1 MINIP
6 DRNPRCNHRLGSYI
20 YLREGYGSLFITNIK
35 KRDEGVLSDIM
46 KLNRVQ

>member
-1 MINIP
+1 MYP
-6 DRNPRCNHRLGSYI
+6 
-20 YLREGYGSLFITNIK
+20 REGFGPLFITNIK